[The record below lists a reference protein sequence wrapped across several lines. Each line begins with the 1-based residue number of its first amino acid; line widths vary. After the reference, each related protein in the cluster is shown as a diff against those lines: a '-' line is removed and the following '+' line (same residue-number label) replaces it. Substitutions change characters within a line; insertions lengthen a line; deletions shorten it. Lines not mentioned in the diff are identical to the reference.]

1 MLAQNHDDLLFR
13 EPLSLHLSVLQSR
26 PDSNSRWRK
35 NSVAGHLA
43 AIGVAVLPIFYPD
56 AAGSPMIEPLFK
68 LLAFVF
74 SMGAGAVLFKALG

>member
-1 MLAQNHDDLLFR
+1 
-13 EPLSLHLSVLQSR
+13 
-26 PDSNSRWRK
+26 
-35 NSVAGHLA
+35 VAGHLA